1 MPPVH
6 PTKGCTDGIHAGVL
20 TVVRESTTAARQA
33 GGQNHPV
40 TDSTPADET
49 GVVASPGYAG
59 FGSAQVRA
67 ALQGPNALS
76 LKLFPLLAAL
86 NFGPAVAVE
95 STSKVDPGDLWIW
108 VGIEFVGFVTLFLCY
123 LLAKG
128 IVRGFS
134 IPLRPWWVLLPIS
147 GAGGFVQ
154 GLVVAQLLTLT
165 TVEDLYGPLAR
176 AASVFFFTLLWLPI
190 EAVVLSAIAWGRDL
204 RVRSLREAT
213 ALERTRLAQG
223 DLAEVT
229 RQAVQSALVDEVQT
243 TIGVARDRFDR
254 AVAEVR
260 PTEAIQSLLRDVA
273 ASDIKPLATELWG
286 VADDIHIEESAK
298 ASISHWPRQMASN
311 LDRRPFHP
319 ALITLMLAT
328 MIVPLAIRNWGGGL
342 GIAVVLPLL
351 GFLFLVQSIGATL
364 LRVTRRHHAI
374 TVIATIALS
383 VSLPLLLNIMGGLS
397 GRILLGPNTFEVPN
411 SGPILTMIGI
421 LTFQALIMVARAAS
435 YSREESF
442 EVFQHQVDTELLHQQ
457 YVNAEIVRESRR
469 WATYLHGQ
477 VQSRFLAAAL
487 VLEAAEATG
496 DSAEQA
502 QALRLAAKVIG
513 DIDVAPQAVV
523 RTLREELEFRAG
535 LWAGLVRVTFELPE
549 TPIPPTSASIEAV
562 GEVLEEGISN
572 AYRHGRAR
580 NITVT
585 YQASPEGGHDLVIS
599 DDGIGPQGPREG
611 MGSMLLT
618 ETSDGH
624 WSLTRDTAANLTVL
638 RIHLV

>member
-1 MPPVH
+1 M
-6 PTKGCTDGIHAGVL
+6 
-20 TVVRESTTAARQA
+20 
-33 GGQNHPV
+33 

-49 GVVASPGYAG
+49 GVVASSGYAG

-67 ALQGPNALS
+67 ALSGPNALS

-95 STSKVDPGDLWIW
+95 SKSMVEPGDLWIW

-286 VADDIHIEESAK
+286 GADDIHIEESAK
-298 ASISHWPRQMASN
+298 ASIAHWPRQMASN

-328 MIVPLAIRNWGGGL
+328 MILPLAIRNWGGGL
-342 GIAVVLPLL
+342 GIAAVLPLL
-351 GFLFLVQSIGATL
+351 GFLFLVQSAGATV

-374 TVIATIALS
+374 TVIATISLS
-383 VSLPLLLNIMGGLS
+383 VFLPLLLNIMGGLS
-397 GRILLGPNTFEVPN
+397 GRILLGPNTIEVPN
-411 SGPILTMIGI
+411 SGPILTMIAI
-421 LTFQALIMVARAAS
+421 LAFQAVIMVARAAS
-435 YSREESF
+435 YSRERSF
-442 EVFQHQVDTELLHQQ
+442 EAFQHQVDVEFIHQQ
-457 YVNAEIVRESRR
+457 FVNAEILRESRR

-487 VLEAAEATG
+487 ILEAAQVTK
-496 DSAEQA
+496 DPAEQTE
-502 QALRLAAKVIG
+502 ALRLASKVIG
-513 DIDVAPQAVV
+513 DIGPAPEVAA
-523 RTLREELEFRAG
+523 RTLREELEFRADLWSG
-535 LWAGLVRVTFELPE
+535 LIRISLDL
-549 TPIPPTSASIEAV
+549 PTSVSPPESVSIEAV

-580 NITVT
+580 NLTVE
-585 YQASPEGGHDLVIS
+585 YQDDPKGGHDLVVT
-599 DDGIGPQGPREG
+599 DDGIGPQGHPQG

-618 ETSDGH
+618 STSGGN
-624 WSLTRDTAANLTVL
+624 WSLTRDPDANATVL
-638 RIHLV
+638 RVQLV

>member
-1 MPPVH
+1 M
-6 PTKGCTDGIHAGVL
+6 
-20 TVVRESTTAARQA
+20 TVPEPADVSAR
-33 GGQNHPV
+33 GSK
-40 TDSTPADET
+40 TDSPH
-49 GVVASPGYAG
+49 
-59 FGSAQVRA
+59 FGSKQVRA
-67 ALQGPNALS
+67 ALSGPNALS
-76 LKLFPLLAAL
+76 LKLFLLLAAL
-86 NFGPAVAVE
+86 NFGPAIGVE
-95 STSKVDPGDLWIW
+95 SASMVAPGDLWIW
-108 VGIEFVGFVTLFLCY
+108 VGIEFLGFVALFLTF

-128 IVRGFS
+128 IVRGFD
-134 IPLRPWWVLLPIS
+134 IPLRPWWMLLLIS
-147 GAGGFVQ
+147 GLGGVVQ
-154 GLVVAQLLTLT
+154 GLAIAHMLSITSVD
-165 TVEDLYGPLAR
+165 DLFGPLAR
-176 AASVFFFTLLWLPI
+176 ASSGFFVTLLWLPI
-190 EAVVLSAIAWGRDL
+190 EAVVLSAIVWGRDL
-204 RVRSLREAT
+204 RDRSIREAT
-213 ALERTRLAQG
+213 AVERTRLAQS

-229 RQAVQSALVDEVQT
+229 RDAVQLALASEVRT
-243 TIGVARDRFDR
+243 TIGIAQGRFDT
-254 AVAEVR
+254 AVTQVR
-260 PTEAIQSLLRDVA
+260 PTETIQKLLRDVA
-273 ASDIKPLATELWG
+273 ASDIRPLATELWG
-286 VADDIHIEESAK
+286 VADNSHIEESAR
-298 ASISHWPRQMASN
+298 ASNSSWPRLMIAN
-311 LDRRPFHP
+311 LDRRPFQP
-319 ALITLMLAT
+319 ALVTFMAAT
-328 MIVPLAIRNWGGGL
+328 MITPIAIRNGGTDL
-342 GIAVVLPLL
+342 GIPRMLL
-351 GFLFLVQSIGATL
+351 LLAALFLVQSVGATL
-364 LRVTRRHHAI
+364 LRVTTRNHAF
-374 TVIATIALS
+374 TVIATVIVS
-383 VSLPLLLNIMGGLS
+383 TSLPWLLEAFGQRTGRLVLGSDLPAVPTSGLIVS
-397 GRILLGPNTFEVPN
+397 SV
-411 SGPILTMIGI
+411 GI
-421 LTFQALIMVARAAS
+421 LAFQAIIITARAAS

-624 WSLTRDTAANLTVL
+624 WSLTRDRAANLTVL